1 MEFKIIYGRSG
12 SGKTSFIFN
21 DIKKKIKG
29 KNKIFIIVPEQFS
42 FSAENRLL
50 TVIDSNSSI
59 NAEVLTLSRMAD
71 RVISEVIGN
80 YQTHLSKVGKT
91 MIIYD
96 VLEKLKGQLNFLRSS
111 DKNLDLV
118 FRMITE
124 FKKHNINVTM
134 INEVIENLDNKYL
147 ELKLKDAYELL
158 NGYQKRIKENYID
171 ESDSLELLYENIEKV
186 SFFDDS
192 IIYIDEFAGFTPN
205 EYMIIEKLCLVAKEI
220 NVTICTDSLEKID
233 NIDESIFYFNKITVE
248 KLLKIAKRMGCYIE
262 KIDLGDSKRFKS
274 NELFMLE
281 KNIYSSLYN
290 DESERTKD
298 ISLFIAKN
306 VSSECEYV
314 AEQILKLV
322 KDEGYRYRDIAI
334 VSGNME
340 LYSADLKVIFQ
351 NYNIPVFI
359 DEKKDI
365 SNNILMK
372 FMISLLNIFTNNFS
386 YDSVFSYI
394 KAGVLNISNDEIY
407 LLENYVNKWGIRGN
421 KWYSDFVFEEKNE
434 LQDQIN
440 EIRKR
445 IVIPILEFKNSLIGQ
460 KTAEEITKNL
470 FDFIYNNDIQK
481 NILIKAQELENIG
494 EIEAAEEYRA
504 GIRIFFDVLD
514 EIYMIFGNEKM
525 SFERYNKILQIGIA
539 QSEFGR
545 IPTSFDQVLFGDIDR
560 SKTKEIKILFM
571 IGLND
576 GVIPNVVKDE
586 GFLNDDDRRIL
597 KENNMEIAK
606 NSLELLYENQFNIY
620 KCLSMPENKLFLSY
634 IISDNEGHAY
644 RNSIL
649 VTQIKKIFPN
659 LTEKSDVIVKNND
672 ITTKEATL
680 EIAIEKYNDFINDEE
695 ILPKWKEVILWYKN
709 NDKIRMNKILEGAS
723 YSNLP
728 DKICNDNI
736 KEMYGNSLK
745 TSVSRL
751 EQYRRCPFSFYLK
764 YGLKLKEE
772 DEFKIRSLDTGNFM
786 HEVID
791 EFFSKIEEKKIDIKT
806 ASREELDI
814 IVMEIINQKLKM
826 SKNYIFSSSTK
837 FIVLTQRLKKVV
849 CESIG
854 YIVDQLKNSKFEIYG
869 HEIEFSEKSQFKP
882 MKIEL
887 ENGKNV
893 IVTGKIDRIDI
904 AKMSDNTYVRI
915 IDYKSSVKDINLNQV
930 VSGIQIQLLTYLN
943 EVVEQSEFDSAG
955 ILYFNLLDTIVK
967 ADKNLSDEEI
977 RKQLNKKFRMKGL
990 VVADIDIVKL
1000 MDTNISPANFS
1011 NNIPVYLDK
1020 EGNISNSRSSVL
1032 DREKFERLQRYT
1044 KHIIAEI
1051 SNEIFNGNI
1060 NMYPFYMNKK
1070 TQCDYCEYKSICN
1083 FNSKFKGNKY
1093 NYISNMSK
1101 EEILAQIKELE

>member
-672 ITTKEATL
+672 ITTKEATF